1 MRYPSTRNVGSTIPQ
16 MTLPTGNLTV
26 DYALRALFDDRT
38 RLRNMCGIV
47 LNPSDNLANALRA
60 SADGDTII
68 LLPGEYDCYQTYT
81 VTNRI
86 TILGI
91 GATIVGNGVLMQVS
105 GDQAQIRNMGFR
117 RLDRTTTA
125 GTSAAVKVTG
135 TAVLVDA
142 CTISTPGPI
151 GLQVDGNYCSAQ
163 NNAFLA
169 NANHVAGDSDVYWSD
184 GATYGTACGN
194 VWSRTAGTFV
204 VDYRWVDNLTESANG
219 NAGIVN
225 IR

>member
-1 MRYPSTRNVGSTIPQ
+1 
-16 MTLPTGNLTV
+16 MTLPTGNLTI
-26 DYALRALFDDRT
+26 DYVLRALFDDRT

-60 SADGDTII
+60 SADGDVIV
-68 LLPGEYDCYQTYT
+68 LLPGEYDCYETYM
-81 VTNRI
+81 VTKRI
-86 TILGI
+86 IILGV
-91 GATIVGNGVLMQVS
+91 GATIVGNGVLMEIS
-105 GDQAQIRNMGFR
+105 GNEAQIRNVGFR
-117 RLDRTTTA
+117 RLDRSTVRS
-125 GTSAAVKVTG
+125 GDAAVKVTG
-135 TAVLVDA
+135 TAVVVDA
-142 CTISTPGPI
+142 CVISTPGSI

-169 NANHVAGDSDVYWSD
+169 NASHVAGDADVYWSD